1 VRSRHDILPARA
13 LWGDDVWLVTAAW
26 AHVGDVIGGVDVS
39 VFREEDVTES
49 PAQATIEANF
59 GLLLPAAPGA
69 WDWVCHEAV
78 TAPKVVVSPRYT
90 RSPSGAFLAYV
101 EDPAN
106 GRDGHTLFRSA
117 DGCDW
122 PAVESLLGQV
132 VASAAFDPADELS
145 AWAATATP
153 EAPNAIWASA
163 DGGVTFAPAFPPVA
177 DRQFQSVVDLG
188 DELWATARDEAG
200 QRLFLW
206 HAGADQQWSEAELVG
221 VPTVIPDTDVRV
233 LTPAGPGEAWLV
245 VDPYGDDIVIRAA
258 VDGSY
263 AVAPT
268 PPSWITDG
276 AWDGT
281 RLWVVRAG
289 TLLSS
294 VEPDGTSLDHAA
306 FPAAMGV
313 TYAEGALWSAT
324 SAYLAAA
331 MLSRSDDGAQSFRSV
346 AWPDN
351 VAAPLECPAESD
363 QATVCA
369 PLWDA
374 LLPRIRGFDD
384 PPEETADTGTLPI
397 PPHPDD
403 VEEAE
408 TCGCASTGSI
418 GWLGVLGLFALRR
431 RR

>member
-1 VRSRHDILPARA
+1 M
-13 LWGDDVWLVTAAW
+13 WLVTVAW

-39 VFREEDVTES
+39 VRREEDVTES

-59 GLLLPAAPGA
+59 GLLLPGRPGE

-90 RSPSGAFLAYV
+90 RSPSGVLLSYI
-101 EDPAN
+101 ENPAN

-122 PAVESLLGQV
+122 PAVESLVGQV
-132 VASAAFDPADELS
+132 VASADFDPADPLS

-153 EAPNAIWASA
+153 GSENAIWAST
-163 DGGVTFAPAFPPVA
+163 DGGLTFAPAFPPVA
-177 DRQFQSVVDLG
+177 DRRFLSVVDLG

-200 QRLFLW
+200 LRLFLW
-206 HAGADQQWSEAELVG
+206 HAGADAQWSEAELVA
-221 VPTVIPDTDVRV
+221 VPTVIEDTDVRV

-245 VDPYGDDIVIRAA
+245 VDPFGDDIVIRAA
-258 VDGSY
+258 ADGSY
-263 AVAPT
+263 TVAPT
-268 PPSWITDG
+268 PPSWINDG

-281 RLWVVRAG
+281 RLWVVRSA
-289 TLLSS
+289 TVLSS
-294 VEPDGTSLDHAA
+294 VEPDGTSLDHPA
-306 FPAAMGV
+306 FPAAMSIEF
-313 TYAEGALWSAT
+313 ADGALWSAT
-324 SAYLAAA
+324 SAYLAFA
-331 MLSRSDDGAQSFRSV
+331 MLSRSDDGAQSFQSV

-363 QATVCA
+363 QATICA
-369 PLWDA
+369 PLWDG

-384 PPEETADTGTLPI
+384 PPEETGDTGTPVI
-397 PPHPDD
+397 PPHRD
-403 VEEAE
+403 VEEE
-408 TCGCASTGSI
+408 GCGCASSGSA
-418 GWLGVLGLFALRR
+418 GWVGALALFAALVLRR